1 MASLRRPC
9 LPGVCSSAS
18 GASSCAPA
26 PPCGLARPRRHAFQL
41 PTSSGALKSAGALQ
55 ECFGRP
61 ASPPACHCGS
71 AYQLQAGLRLGEVR
85 PGGRAQGQITK
96 PLGSSR
102 LSCAQ
107 TPCYVGTQ
115 GCNDGDGVP
124 PAMHSARDVEK
135 GSAAGQEGA
144 TPQQPSWGCGTH
156 RVVHRCRPLLPGRD
170 GLLPQRQEAVL
181 SEYLRPCNVN
191 HTARPLSFIPRTRLC

>member
-26 PPCGLARPRRHAFQL
+26 PPCGLARPRRHASQL

-107 TPCYVGTQ
+107 TPCYVGNQ

-135 GSAAGQEGA
+135 DRRRGRKEPRPSSPVGAAELTGSSTDAAHCSLDE
-144 TPQQPSWGCGTH
+144 TVSCPSV
-156 RVVHRCRPLLPGRD
+156 RK
-170 GLLPQRQEAVL
+170 
-181 SEYLRPCNVN
+181 
-191 HTARPLSFIPRTRLC
+191 LSFPNICDRAM